1 MGLMLAI
8 DDFGTGYSSLS
19 YLKLFPI
26 DHLKIDRSFVRDLVE
41 DANDRAIA
49 QATIALCELSGMTRK
64 PIYEQ
69 AARRALAYAVAAQG
83 PAGGWR
89 YEPGKGGDMS
99 VTGWYVMALK
109 SGQMAGLDVPAPTF
123 AAVTG
128 FLDGVALDGGSR
140 YGYVRDS
147 PDTPPRQVTA
157 AVTAE
162 GLLCRQYLGW
172 PRKLPAD
179 VVGFAPLQGRLGRR
193 RDARGQGAPPLRPSQ
208 CSTVHRR
215 RCDPWR
221 RDIRCRF
228 GAQEA
233 GASGRDQDPGPP
245 LPANL
250 HPQTSAHHA
259 RGVLR
264 PGARRDRNP
273 ARRPGTAW
281 PERFSWEERDGVAN
295 SFARRGESEA
305 WAD

>member
-1 MGLMLAI
+1 MSVGHWRMGLRA
-8 DDFGTGYSSLS
+8 TG
-19 YLKLFPI
+19 
-26 DHLKIDRSFVRDLVE
+26 
-41 DANDRAIA
+41 
-49 QATIALCELSGMTRK
+49 G
-64 PIYEQ
+64 
-69 AARRALAYAVAAQG
+69 
-83 PAGGWR
+83 
-89 YEPGKGGDMS
+89 
-99 VTGWYVMALK
+99 
-109 SGQMAGLDVPAPTF
+109 VPAFVGPVLADDCLPSQP
-123 AAVTG
+123 AALPG
-128 FLDGVALDGGSR
+128 HRQHGVFMAMR
-140 YGYVRDS
+140 HWH
-147 PDTPPRQVTA
+147 
-157 AVTAE
+157 AVVHTRGLIE
-162 GLLCRQYLGW
+162 HGLLGLAHRGGGHHDHPISEDDGRGVSLARQ
-172 PRKLPAD
+172 RKLPAD

-259 RGVLR
+259 RGVAR

-281 PERFSWEERDGVAN
+281 PERFSWEERDGVAD

-305 WAD
+305 RAD